1 MVALL
6 VTRPSP
12 SASLAER
19 GGSAAALKRAGH
31 ILQGRAGAV
40 CSSIRFGPTSHQ
52 PLKCVGK
59 YRVRP
64 VVLARVEN
72 HPHLVETVL
81 LSLQELDNRHER
93 NGCGQP
99 QRISERARG
108 NGRKR
113 NAA

>member
-1 MVALL
+1 LEKIRKVHGGVPVSNVAVLIL
-6 VTRPSP
+6 
-12 SASLAER
+12 R
-19 GGSAAALKRAGH
+19 GC
-31 ILQGRAGAV
+31 AGAV
-40 CSSIRFGPTSHQ
+40 CRSIGFGPASQQ

-59 YRVRP
+59 DRVGS

-81 LSLQELDNRHER
+81 LSLQELDNRLER
-93 NGCGQP
+93 NGCGQA

-108 NGRKR
+108 KGRKR

>member
-1 MVALL
+1 ML
-6 VTRPSP
+6 
-12 SASLAER
+12 LAER
-19 GGSAAALKRAGH
+19 GSSAAAPKRAGP

-40 CSSIRFGPTSHQ
+40 CRSIGFGPSSRK

-59 YRVRP
+59 YRVCP

-81 LSLQELDNRHER
+81 LSLQELDKRHER

-99 QRISERARG
+99 QRIDERARG
-108 NGRKR
+108 DGRKR